1 MSAPQVPRPRRRLTG
16 GYESSGR
23 DVSELSQPP
32 RRRLTQAEWDA
43 ELARAKDVQAKDFER
58 HIVGRSAPLRTRTDR
73 RRSWW
78 QRGWKR

>member
-1 MSAPQVPRPRRRLTG
+1 VWGWTVSAPQVPR
-16 GYESSGR
+16 
-23 DVSELSQPP
+23 P

-43 ELARAKDVQAKDFER
+43 ELDRARTVQADDFDR
-58 HIVGRSAPLRTRTDR
+58 YIARKPKPLRTPTVR